1 MFAGTAFDAT
11 ENFLS
16 NCVPQINAPVTV
28 HDEMP
33 GVGVERVGQMA
44 GKHRR
49 KSGRSKKI
57 AAIGVA
63 TATATALTV
72 GVAPP
77 PKDHAEQLAE
87 GVDLMA
93 AVNPWPAP
101 DQIPDLTGGL
111 GSAAYGFNQAIAD
124 VLIRAFVENLNLA
137 ALAQAAGL
145 SPDAVLDTLL
155 GGLLGQLPANL
166 LDDII
171 GQVPID
177 VSGVVAALLA
187 PLGQAAADLVGSI
200 VAGALPNTL
209 GGLLGLLGLDLSDVL
224 NLSDLNVPGLNIV
237 TAGAP
242 FTLLKML
249 GADLGWVPGLPNSV
263 ANEINNSPYL
273 DLEVGLTDVL
283 GSLPLVGPTVLGL
296 LNGLGITIPDLDVAE
311 VRVSTVVGFGL
322 GAFAAGM
329 AYDQVLADLANQ
341 PGGGPT
347 ASEHPLLGSITVLPM
362 ILLRNPGR
370 ANGGLFARFYP
381 LAGLFGIDTVTPETE
396 VSGRG
401 GVPLLNTGLRLGGAN
416 VIPVK
421 VDGTV
426 MFDPL
431 SDFAAWP
438 NPFSLA
444 NNLMAGVLPTYILRG
459 LTLDTITE
467 QLTSQLD
474 DILDGV
480 LTEPLAINLYLT
492 IPSATLP
499 LLEPLYLLS
508 DVTSLLTLGMGSVNP
523 FSMLAN
529 ALAPALTSLVNLGY
543 TDVVF
548 NPQTGAYERTLTE
561 AGVPTPFMSFP
572 NVDWG
577 QAVGVILNQ
586 LVQGFEKEFFSGNPT
601 AGTPNVITNLLGLL
615 TGGLTGG
622 LGQLGNLGALVQ
634 SILEALNPLAATNPL
649 ALAEAT
655 DVPDPNARMV
665 TMSTTEETDESTTAT
680 EDSAVPAEE
689 VPVEAGGRAGRRGT
703 EEVPVDEE
711 VTEEEPVEE
720 EQPAEEETDEEEA
733 GAEEPADQ
741 DESTDQKDADEK
753 DADEKV
759 ADKPTGPKH
768 AKPDTDDDK
777 PAAQEA
783 AKQTTPKHAKPDDDS
798 NAQDNDNTGSTEKA
812 AA

>member
-1 MFAGTAFDAT
+1 
-11 ENFLS
+11 
-16 NCVPQINAPVTV
+16 
-28 HDEMP
+28 
-33 GVGVERVGQMA
+33 MA

-57 AAIGVA
+57 AAMSVA
-63 TATATALTV
+63 TVTATALTV
-72 GVAPP
+72 GGVAPP
-77 PKDHAEQLAE
+77 PKDHVKQITED
-87 GVDLMA
+87 VDLTA
-93 AVNPWPAP
+93 AFNPWPAP
-101 DQIPDLTGGL
+101 GQIPDLTGGL
-111 GSAAYGFNQAIAD
+111 GQAAYGSGQAIAD
-124 VLIRAFVENLNLA
+124 VLMRALVENLNAA

-145 SPDAVLDTLL
+145 DPDAVLDALL

-166 LDDII
+166 LDNII
-171 GQVPID
+171 GELPID
-177 VSGVVAALLA
+177 ISGVVAALLA
-187 PLGQAAADLVGSI
+187 PLGQAAADLVGDL

-224 NLSDLNVPGLNIV
+224 NLSDLNVPGLNII
-237 TAGAP
+237 TTGAP

-263 ANEINNSPYL
+263 ASEINNSPYL
-273 DLEVGLTDVL
+273 DLEVGLSDIL
-283 GSLPLVGPTVLGL
+283 GSLPLVGPTVIGL
-296 LNGLGITIPDLDVAE
+296 LNGLGITIPDLDIAE
-311 VRVSTVVGFGL
+311 VRVSAVVGFGL

-329 AYDQVLADLANQ
+329 AYEQVVADLANQ
-341 PGGGPT
+341 PGGGP
-347 ASEHPLLGSITVLPM
+347 AAAEHPLLGSITVLPM

-396 VSGRG
+396 VSGSG
-401 GVPLLNTGLRLGGAN
+401 GVPLLTTGLHLGGAN
-416 VIPVK
+416 LIPIK

-426 MFDPL
+426 MYDPL

-444 NNLMAGVLPTYILRG
+444 NNLMAGILPTYILRG
-459 LTLDTITE
+459 LTLDSVTE

-474 DILDGV
+474 DILGGV
-480 LTEPLAINLYLT
+480 LTGPLKINLYLT

-499 LLEPLYLLS
+499 VLEPLYLLS
-508 DVTSLLTLGMGSVNP
+508 DLTSVLTLGMGSVNP

-543 TDVVF
+543 TDAVF
-548 NPQTGAYERTLTE
+548 NPETGAYERTLTD
-561 AGVPTPFMSFP
+561 AGTPTGFFSFP
-572 NVDWG
+572 DVDWG

-586 LVQGFEKEFFSGNPT
+586 LVQGFQKEFFSGNPT
-601 AGTPNVITNLLGLL
+601 AGTPNVLTNLLGFL
-615 TGGLTGG
+615 TGGLNP
-622 LGQLGNLGALVQ
+622 LGDLGALIQ
-634 SILEALNPLAATNPL
+634 GILEGLNPLAATNPM

-655 DVPDPNARMV
+655 DLPDPNARMV
-665 TMSTTEETDESTTAT
+665 TMSTAEETDETATAT
-680 EDSAVPAEE
+680 EESETPAEEESATEVPVEE
-689 VPVEAGGRAGRRGT
+689 VPVEEEPVVEEPT

-711 VTEEEPVEE
+711 VTEEEPVDE
-720 EQPAEEETDEEEA
+720 EQPAEEESDEEA
-733 GAEEPADQ
+733 PADQ
-741 DESTDQKDADEK
+741 EDADEKDADEK
-753 DADEKV
+753 DADE
-759 ADKPTGPKH
+759 PSGPKH

-798 NAQDNDNTGSTEKA
+798 NADDAKAGADNSGSTEKA

>member
-1 MFAGTAFDAT
+1 
-11 ENFLS
+11 
-16 NCVPQINAPVTV
+16 
-28 HDEMP
+28 
-33 GVGVERVGQMA
+33 MA

-57 AAIGVA
+57 AAMSVA
-63 TATATALTV
+63 TVTATALTV
-72 GVAPP
+72 GGVAPP
-77 PKDHAEQLAE
+77 PKDHVKQIAED
-87 GVDLMA
+87 VDLTA
-93 AVNPWPAP
+93 AFNPWPAP
-101 DQIPDLTGGL
+101 GQIPDLTGGL
-111 GSAAYGFNQAIAD
+111 GQAAYGSGQAIAD
-124 VLIRAFVENLNLA
+124 VLMRALVENLNAA

-145 SPDAVLDTLL
+145 DPDAVLDALL

-166 LDDII
+166 LDNII
-171 GQVPID
+171 GELPID
-177 VSGVVAALLA
+177 ISGVVAALLA
-187 PLGQAAADLVGSI
+187 PLGQAAADLVGDL

-224 NLSDLNVPGLNIV
+224 NLSDLNVPGLNII
-237 TAGAP
+237 TTGAP

-263 ANEINNSPYL
+263 ASEINNSPYL
-273 DLEVGLTDVL
+273 DLEVGLSDIL
-283 GSLPLVGPTVLGL
+283 GSLPLVGPTVIGL
-296 LNGLGITIPDLDVAE
+296 LNGLGITIPDLDIAE
-311 VRVSTVVGFGL
+311 VRVSAVVGFGL

-329 AYDQVLADLANQ
+329 AYEQVLADLANQ

-396 VSGRG
+396 VSGSG
-401 GVPLLNTGLRLGGAN
+401 GVPLLTTGLHLGGAN
-416 VIPVK
+416 LIPIK

-426 MFDPL
+426 MYDPL

-444 NNLMAGVLPTYILRG
+444 NNLMAGILPTYILRG
-459 LTLDTITE
+459 LTLDSVTE

-474 DILDGV
+474 DILGGV
-480 LTEPLAINLYLT
+480 LTGPLKINLYLT

-499 LLEPLYLLS
+499 VLEPLYLLS
-508 DVTSLLTLGMGSVNP
+508 DLTSVLTLGMGSVNP

-543 TDVVF
+543 TDAVF
-548 NPQTGAYERTLTE
+548 NPETGAYERTLTD
-561 AGVPTPFMSFP
+561 AGTPTGFFSFP
-572 NVDWG
+572 DVDWG

-586 LVQGFEKEFFSGNPT
+586 LVQGFQKEFFSGNPT
-601 AGTPNVITNLLGLL
+601 AGTPNVLTNLLGFL
-615 TGGLTGG
+615 TGGLNP
-622 LGQLGNLGALVQ
+622 LGDLGALIQ
-634 SILEALNPLAATNPL
+634 GILEGLNPLAATNPM

-665 TMSTTEETDESTTAT
+665 TMSTAEEVVETTTAT
-680 EDSAVPAEE
+680 EESETPAEEEPAAEVPVEE
-689 VPVEAGGRAGRRGT
+689 VPVEEVPVEEVPVEEEPVVEEPT

-711 VTEEEPVEE
+711 VTEEEPVDE
-720 EQPAEEETDEEEA
+720 EQPAEEESDEKA
-733 GAEEPADQ
+733 P
-741 DESTDQKDADEK
+741 TDQEDADAKDADE
-753 DADEKV
+753 
-759 ADKPTGPKH
+759 PSGPKH

-798 NAQDNDNTGSTEKA
+798 NADDAKAGADNSGSTEKA

>member
-1 MFAGTAFDAT
+1 
-11 ENFLS
+11 
-16 NCVPQINAPVTV
+16 
-28 HDEMP
+28 
-33 GVGVERVGQMA
+33 MA

-49 KSGRSKKI
+49 KSGRTKKI
-57 AAIGVA
+57 AAMSVA
-63 TATATALTV
+63 TVTATALTV
-72 GVAPP
+72 GGVAPP
-77 PKDHAEQLAE
+77 PKDHVNRMAED
-87 GVDLMA
+87 VDLMA
-93 AVNPWPAP
+93 AINPWPAP
-101 DQIPDLTGGL
+101 GQIPDLTGGF
-111 GSAAYGFNQAIAD
+111 GQAAYGSGQAIAD
-124 VLIRAFVENLNLA
+124 VLIRALVENLNAA

-166 LDDII
+166 LDNII
-171 GQVPID
+171 GQLPID
-177 VSGVVAALLA
+177 ISGVVAALLA
-187 PLGQAAADLVGSI
+187 PLGQVAADLVGDL

-209 GGLLGLLGLDLSDVL
+209 GGLLGLLGIDLSDVL
-224 NLSDLNVPGLNIV
+224 NLSELNVPGLNIV

-263 ANEINNSPYL
+263 ASEINNSPYL
-273 DLEVGLTDVL
+273 DLEVGLSDIL
-283 GSLPLVGPTVLGL
+283 GSLPLVGPTVIGL
-296 LNGLGITIPDLDVAE
+296 LNGLGITIPDLDIAE
-311 VRVSTVVGFGL
+311 VRVSAVVGFGL

-329 AYDQVLADLANQ
+329 AYEQVVADLAKQ

-381 LAGLFGIDTVTPETE
+381 LAGLFGIDTVTPETA
-396 VSGRG
+396 VSGSG
-401 GVPLLNTGLRLGGAN
+401 GVPLLNTGLHLGGAN
-416 VIPVK
+416 LIPIK

-426 MFDPL
+426 MYDPL

-444 NNLMAGVLPTYILRG
+444 NNLMAGILPTYILRG
-459 LTLDTITE
+459 LSLDTVTE

-474 DILDGV
+474 DILGGV
-480 LTEPLAINLYLT
+480 LTGPLKINLYLT

-508 DVTSLLTLGMGSVNP
+508 DLTSVLTLGMGSVNP

-543 TDVVF
+543 TDAVF
-548 NPQTGAYERTLTE
+548 NPQTGAYERTLTD
-561 AGVPTPFMSFP
+561 AGTPTGFFSFP
-572 NVDWG
+572 DVDWG
-577 QAVGVILNQ
+577 QAVGRILNQ
-586 LVQGFEKEFFSGNPT
+586 FVQGIQKEFFSGNPT
-601 AGTPNVITNLLGLL
+601 AATPNVLTNLLGLL
-615 TGGLTGG
+615 TGGLGP
-622 LGQLGNLGALVQ
+622 LGNIGALIQ
-634 SILEALNPLAATNPL
+634 GILEGLNPLAATNPL

-680 EDSAVPAEE
+680 EESEVPAEELPAEE
-689 VPVEAGGRAGRRGT
+689 VPVEELPVEEVPVEEEPVVEVPVEEEPVVEEPT

-711 VTEEEPVEE
+711 VTEEEPVDE
-720 EQPAEEETDEEEA
+720 EQPAEETDEEEA

-741 DESTDQKDADEK
+741 DESTDQQDADEK
-753 DADEKV
+753 DADEKD

-783 AKQTTPKHAKPDDDS
+783 AKQTTPKHAKADDDS
-798 NAQDNDNTGSTEKA
+798 NDKDDDNTGSTEKA